1 MYGVGGGVDFS
12 ELEVRGLVGEV
23 ASGWCQPLGRKLE
36 RGGFRQEHAFPSTIT
51 RGLLLFDETQGI

>member
-36 RGGFRQEHAFPSTIT
+36 RGGVSEHNNKRLATL
-51 RGLLLFDETQGI
+51 R

>member
-1 MYGVGGGVDFS
+1 VYGVGGGVDFS

-36 RGGFRQEHAFPSTIT
+36 RGGVSEHNNKRLATL
-51 RGLLLFDETQGI
+51 R